1 MTFEENIGSMC
12 IIDGEILSHENL
24 NLYTDEKYLAFYEV
38 IRVINGVPLFYEEHY
53 SRLKSS
59 VSKSNFEF
67 VLTKK
72 ALKEQMQKVCEL
84 NKLTDCNIKV
94 IVLQHEAEQKTLV
107 FVNKFYYPTKQEYDI
122 GVRCC
127 TIKLKRNNPNIKM
140 IHTGYKEQIKRVS
153 EEKNVFE
160 VLLVNEDGKITEG
173 GKSNAFFVKGSK
185 IYTSPEDYILMGIT
199 RQYVIDV
206 CKKLGYEVIETLI
219 GLDSITS
226 FDAAFITGTSINV
239 LPIKTIDDY
248 EIDSAKNSTTQHVLA
263 SYNSLVNSYIN
274 NNK

>member
-12 IIDGEILSHENL
+12 IINSDILTKESL

-38 IRVINGVPLFYEEHY
+38 IRVINGIPLFYEEHY

-59 VSKSNFEF
+59 VSKSDFELA
-67 VLTKK
+67 LTKK
-72 ALKEQMQKVCEL
+72 ELKQQIQKVCEL
-84 NKLTDCNIKV
+84 NEMINCNIKV
-94 IVLQHEAEQKTLV
+94 IVLQHEAEQITLV
-107 FVNKFYYPTKQEYDI
+107 FVNKFYYPAQQEYDN

-127 TIKLKRNNPNIKM
+127 TVKLKRSNPNIKM
-140 IHTGYKEQIKRVS
+140 IHTGYKEQIKRVT

-173 GKSNAFFVKGSK
+173 GKSNAFFVKGNK

-219 GLDSITS
+219 GLDSLTS

-239 LPIKTIDDY
+239 LPVKTIDDY